1 MATTIKDLAKRAG
14 VSTATVSRVL
24 NNLGGYSQEIEN
36 RVLALAKE
44 LNYIRNDS
52 AKNLVKQFTQ
62 TVGVIM
68 PVTATSYYGKI
79 VKGIEDYAFDKDYCV
94 FISHAGVG
102 GNRLEE
108 TLQTMVERRV
118 SGIIIFSIYLRA
130 EQVELIHSLG
140 VPVILLSTIDEK
152 HQLPYLK
159 VDDYAASYAAVE
171 YLIKMNH
178 RRIAIVGVN
187 SQDQVAGLPRIQ
199 GYKDAL
205 KFAKIKENA
214 DWICSG
220 DFTFDSGQ
228 KAIEHFIENGI
239 EFPTAF
245 FCVSD
250 EVALGVISACY
261 KHGIVVPDDVSVIGY
276 DNSDIASM
284 SIPALTTIHQP
295 FYDMG
300 YQGCKLLIDSK
311 EYRKERLSSQMPYQ
325 IIERQSVKKIDKN

>member
-1 MATTIKDLAKRAG
+1 MATTIKDLAKKAG

-24 NNLGGYSQEIEN
+24 NNLGGYSPEVEE
-36 RVLALAKE
+36 RVLNLAKE
-44 LNYIRNDS
+44 LHYIRNDS

-79 VKGIEDYAFDKDYCV
+79 VKGIEDYAVEKEYCV
-94 FISHAGVG
+94 FISHAGVD

-118 SGIIIFSIYLRA
+118 SGIIIFSIYLSA
-130 EQVELIHSLG
+130 EQVNYIHSLG
-140 VPVILLSTIDEK
+140 VPVVLLSTIDEQQ
-152 HQLPYLK
+152 QLPYLK
-159 VDDYAASYAAVE
+159 VDDYTASYAAVD

-178 RRIAIVGVN
+178 RRIAIVGAN
-187 SQDQVAGLPRIQ
+187 SQDKVAGMPRIQ

-205 KFAKIKENA
+205 ASAKIAENA
-214 DWICSG
+214 DWIHAG
-220 DFTFDSGQ
+220 DFTFDSGRR
-228 KAIEHFIENGI
+228 AVDHFIQNGI
-239 EFPTAF
+239 ELPTAF

-250 EVALGVISACY
+250 EVALGVMSACHKY
-261 KHGIVVPDDVSVIGY
+261 GIPVPDEVSVIGY

-284 SIPALTTIHQP
+284 SIPALTTVHQP

-300 YQGCKLLIDSK
+300 YQGCKLLIDH
-311 EYRKERLSSQMPYQ
+311 RKEKASKLMPYQ
-325 IIERQSVKKIDKN
+325 IIERLSVKKIE